1 MNEPKTTLVGNLVAE
16 PELRYTSNGAA
27 VVNLTIAQTPK
38 VKDQSG
44 QWVDGEAL
52 FARCTAW
59 RDLAEHISESLT
71 KGTRVIADVRIK
83 SRSYDTKEGE
93 KRTVTE
99 YEIDAMGPDL
109 RYATAKVT
117 KAERKQAGYTG
128 HQRNDGSWTPNRESA
143 FNTATGQGGFGRQQG
158 SDPWATQ
165 ASGQG
170 GSFDTDAIQF

>member
-16 PELRYTSNGAA
+16 PELRYTPNGAA

-99 YEIDAMGPDL
+99 YEIDAIGPDL

-117 KAERKQAGYTG
+117 
-128 HQRNDGSWTPNRESA
+128 N
-143 FNTATGQGGFGRQQG
+143 
-158 SDPWATQ
+158 
-165 ASGQG
+165 G
-170 GSFDTDAIQF
+170 GSRGGPTISQHGSRSLPTYSTVRRRNATDPTAGAPRVG

>member
-1 MNEPKTTLVGNLVAE
+1 MTMNEPKTTLVGNLVAE
-16 PELRYTSNGAA
+16 PELRYTPNGAA

-99 YEIDAMGPDL
+99 YEIDAIGPDL
-109 RYATAKVT
+109 RYATAKVA
-117 KAERKQAGYTG
+117 KAERKQQGYTG
-128 HQRNDGSWTPNRESA
+128 HQRDDGSWTPNRESA
-143 FNTATGQGGFGRQQG
+143 FNSQTGQGGFGQQG
-158 SDPWATQ
+158 GDDPWKQ
-165 ASGQG
+165 QG
-170 GSFDTDAIQF
+170 GTAGAPF

>member
-1 MNEPKTTLVGNLVAE
+1 MNEPKTTLVGNLTE
-16 PELRYTSNGAA
+16 DPILRYTPNGAA

-83 SRSYDTKEGE
+83 ARSYDTKEGE

-99 YEIDAMGPDL
+99 YEIDAIGPDL

-143 FNTATGQGGFGRQQG
+143 FNSATGRGGFGQQG
-158 SDPWATQ
+158 GDDPWKQ
-165 ASGQG
+165 QGQQTAEAP
-170 GSFDTDAIQF
+170 F